1 LFLRQNDR
9 VLNIALSGAAIISG
23 GLVLL
28 IFSFLLMQSL
38 PAIQSVGLGRLLSD
52 SSWHPTAEEPTFGV
66 WPMIVGSCLVTL
78 GAVVI
83 ALPVGLATAVAIEF
97 YSGKYSGAF
106 LTRCVELLGG
116 VPSVVFGFWG
126 LVSLVPIISYFHP
139 PGQSLIAGI
148 LILSLMVAPTVV
160 LTSLSALRS
169 VSGEYRRGAVALG
182 LGRARFICS
191 IAVPTAARGIAGG
204 ALLAAARAIG
214 ETMAVLMVCGNIPQI
229 PGSLF
234 EPVRT
239 VTANIALEMGDDTAF
254 HRAVL
259 FLTGLLLMVVILLAL
274 AVAEPFRKRVAHG

>member
-66 WPMIVGSCLVTL
+66 
-78 GAVVI
+78 

-169 VSGEYRRGAVALG
+169 VSGEYRRGAGALG
-182 LGRARFICS
+182 LGRARFIFS